1 MRGAGFGAVRRRPC
15 AITRRSEGGT
25 DPLGFD
31 GSGVRGGGTGMP
43 NPILEVSN
51 KMVPGGAVI
60 VTFP

>member
-1 MRGAGFGAVRRRPC
+1 MGLYDVGGW
-15 AITRRSEGGT
+15 RSEGGT

-51 KMVPGGAVI
+51 KMLPGAAVLG
-60 VTFP
+60 TFP